1 MPRRCGKSCLYDS
14 PTHVLHKAK
23 SESGQG
29 RTTHVKCMRKMPQFR
44 TLPLGEG
51 AKLNLSKK
59 KCSFCE
65 GEYKQGSTTTK
76 HSPPACICRT
86 LSFAVNHR
94 ESLQQVQT
102 APIEKTLRRLTKCDG
117 FSWFAIFFGHFR
129 SPPR

>member
-14 PTHVLHKAK
+14 PTHVLHEAQ

-59 KCSFCE
+59 KCSFLRE
-65 GEYKQGSTTTK
+65 RERVQAREHNNETF
-76 HSPPACICRT
+76 SPST

-94 ESLQQVQT
+94 ESLQQVRT
-102 APIEKTLRRLTKCDG
+102 APIEKTLRRITKCDG
-117 FSWFAIFFGHFR
+117 FSWFAIVFGHFR